1 MVRNWRLLSACAL
14 ACIWPGGCATSNVR
28 STRLAADDFA
38 DVVAAAAAQLRASD
52 ALHDR
57 APDDEPWIVAI
68 DRVENLSSDVIP
80 VSEQW
85 WLMAKLRASLPMRS
99 LSHDRAVKFVIPAEH
114 LAEVRARDPELA
126 EAAIERAPTHRMGA
140 VFRSVTRLGEG
151 GRTDLY
157 RVDFDLVNLGDG
169 ELEWSGSY
177 EFKRLAFG
185 RSWD

>member
-1 MVRNWRLLSACAL
+1 MVRAIWIGLGCVLLATGL
-14 ACIWPGGCATSNVR
+14 GGCESGQVR
-28 STRLAADDFA
+28 TTRLAADDFA
-38 DVVAAAAAQLRASD
+38 DVANAVAAQLTASA
-52 ALHDR
+52 ALADR
-57 APDDEPWIVAI
+57 RPENPVWIVAI

-85 WLMAKLRASLPMRS
+85 WLMAKLRASLPMRT
-99 LSHDRAVKFVIPAEH
+99 LSQAKAVRFVIPAEH
-114 LAEVRARDPELA
+114 LKEVRARDPELA
-126 EAAIERAPTHRMGA
+126 EAAPERAPTHRMGA
-140 VFRSVTRLGEG
+140 VFRSVTRMGEN

-157 RVDFDLVNLGDG
+157 RVDFDLVNLSDG